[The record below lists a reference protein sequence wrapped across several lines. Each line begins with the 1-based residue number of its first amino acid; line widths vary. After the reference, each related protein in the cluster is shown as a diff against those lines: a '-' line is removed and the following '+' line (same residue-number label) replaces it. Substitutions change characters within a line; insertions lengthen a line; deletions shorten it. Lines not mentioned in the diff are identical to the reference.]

1 MAASPASTQ
10 VPLEISCHWVVQT
23 STVTPNSFATALA
36 AAINKAIS
44 DSKLKLPAVTVSNNA
59 LTVSADDEDGVQF
72 GSWFNANSLSTPV
85 TLTASASGFVDA
97 WIDWNQDNDFEDAG
111 EKILTAQSVVAG
123 ANTFYVTTPA
133 SAAIGFTT
141 ARFRI
146 SSTGGLFTYGLG
158 IGGEVEDHLIEVL
171 AGSPPVANSDSFIV
185 AEDDVLIVPAA
196 GVLTNDTDADSQ
208 PIRVFDSDLTQP
220 GVQPVRGP
228 QHGYLTISA
237 DGSFVYTPKQD
248 FFGTDTFVYLA
259 TDPRMTS
266 NVAATV
272 TITVTPVND
281 APVAVDDVAT
291 INEDETITWDGSLFT
306 ENDRTQ
312 PDRPT
317 GTDGDIYD
325 TNESGQILRIVDA
338 ELVVDR
344 GLGESL
350 TLVNNRITYTPPT
363 DYNNLING
371 PVLVR
376 ILIED
381 SGVAGGDEQPKR
393 PGMDDTPPT
402 LIYST
407 LTINI
412 NDVNDPPLFNIPRP
426 TQTPLEDASV
436 SAPGFLNLIFPGKS
450 TTDDELGLVNGLPA
464 QTVRFQ
470 VTALDPT
477 RFTAAGQPAIDA
489 SGTLTYT
496 LTTDVNALISSPI
509 LVEVIAI
516 DSGNAA
522 GSRPGRPDD

>member
-1 MAASPASTQ
+1 MFLTDGFGNQ
-10 VPLEISCHWVVQT
+10 VGFQVVDTNPLATPTVLAVGSVAVSVDL
-23 STVTPNSFATALA
+23 STVTPSSFATALA
-36 AAINKAIS
+36 TAINKAIS
-44 DSKLKLPAVTVSNNA
+44 DSKLKLPAVSIVNNT

-171 AGSPPVANSDSFIV
+171 SGSPPVANADSFIV
-185 AEDDVLIVPAA
+185 AEDNVLIVPAA
-196 GVLTNDTDADSQ
+196 GVLTNDTDADAQ

-228 QHGYLTISA
+228 EHGYLTISA

-266 NVAATV
+266 NTAATV

-306 ENDRTQ
+306 ANDRTQ

-344 GLGESL
+344 GLGETLSL
-350 TLVNNRITYTPPT
+350 LNNRITYTPPT

-371 PVLVR
+371 PVLIR

-426 TQTPLEDASV
+426 TQTPLEDATQASPPPTMNSDWSQDFQRKRCNSKSLPWIQLV
-436 SAPGFLNLIFPGKS
+436 SPQQDNLPS
-450 TTDDELGLVNGLPA
+450 MPVA
-464 QTVRFQ
+464 H
-470 VTALDPT
+470 
-477 RFTAAGQPAIDA
+477 
-489 SGTLTYT
+489 
-496 LTTDVNALISSPI
+496 
-509 LVEVIAI
+509 
-516 DSGNAA
+516 
-522 GSRPGRPDD
+522 